1 MRATIQEVQSIINQ
15 CLSTHEKLE
24 ASLRDLSRTGDV
36 QACKTAR
43 KAADNLLKEY
53 SKELKPLLSFLKSS
67 PQATQILP
75 KVCLSTPYPLSPI
88 EDKFVEFIPRT

>member
-1 MRATIQEVQSIINQ
+1 VRATIQQVQSVINQ
-15 CLSTHEKLE
+15 CLYTHEKLE

-43 KAADNLLKEY
+43 KTADSLLKEY
-53 SKELKPLLSFLKSS
+53 SKELKPLLSFLQSS

-75 KVCLSTPYPLSPI
+75 KVCLSTHPLSPI